1 MYLNSAFP
9 NVYYEKI
16 VANFHS
22 TRQPEYLFSLMREL
36 NMPEFVFRSVVL
48 HL

>member
-22 TRQPEYLFSLMREL
+22 TSQPEYLFFLVREL
-36 NMPEFVFRSVVL
+36 NMPEFVSMSVVL